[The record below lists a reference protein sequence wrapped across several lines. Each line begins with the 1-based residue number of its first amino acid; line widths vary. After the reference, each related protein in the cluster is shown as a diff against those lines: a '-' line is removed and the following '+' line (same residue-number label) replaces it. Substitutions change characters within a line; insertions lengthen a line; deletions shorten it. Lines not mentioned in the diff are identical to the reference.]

1 MKVKRGDQVTKKGHQ
16 PTHRVINYFQSN
28 GSSKPLKCSI
38 HNLKHKNNVGGKK
51 TVTFQANPCKIAPL
65 KCDKFHL
72 NYEKN
77 PGYYLNKKEGV
88 SKLSFQGCQNLDFM
102 HHSQSPNSELG

>member
-1 MKVKRGDQVTKKGHQ
+1 MKVKRGHQVTKKGDQ

-51 TVTFQANPCKIAPL
+51 TVTFQVNPCKIAPL
-65 KCDKFHL
+65 KCDKF
-72 NYEKN
+72 
-77 PGYYLNKKEGV
+77 
-88 SKLSFQGCQNLDFM
+88 SF
-102 HHSQSPNSELG
+102 EL